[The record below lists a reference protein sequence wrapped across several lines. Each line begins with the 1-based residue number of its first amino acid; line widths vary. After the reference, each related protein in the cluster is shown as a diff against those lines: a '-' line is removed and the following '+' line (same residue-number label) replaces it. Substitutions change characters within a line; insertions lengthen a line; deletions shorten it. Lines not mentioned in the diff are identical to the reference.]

1 MTRIG
6 LDTNILVYL
15 AGVDRGDGD
24 AAKIDRTRR
33 LLEDLSLRA
42 TFVAPTQTLG
52 ELFAVLTRLGWSR
65 EEAREMAVRFQ
76 STFEIADAGQS
87 AMLSAMDLA
96 VTAQLQIWDALI
108 VNAAAEAGCAILL
121 TEDMQEGFVWRG
133 MTLVN
138 PLAERMHQ
146 ALAGLMG

>member
-33 LLEDLSLRA
+33 LLEDLSPRA

-121 TEDMQEGFVWRG
+121 TEDMQDGFVWRG

-138 PLAERMHQ
+138 PLAERMPQ